1 MENQTNVVNETTKEE
16 GVYTHSFKKPYI
28 YEGKEYK
35 EMIFRFRDLKG
46 EDMIDIE
53 NEMQSMNEYALAPE
67 ISTSF
72 LSKMAAKAARVGSD
86 VITNLPIGEFAK
98 IKNAA
103 RDFLVSQA

>member
-1 MENQTNVVNETTKEE
+1 MENQEKTANEVKKEE
-16 GVYTHSFKKPYI
+16 GVYKYTFKRPYT

-35 EMIFRFRDLKG
+35 EMTFRFRDLKG

-53 NEMQSMNEYALAPE
+53 NEMQAMSEYALAPE
-67 ISTSF
+67 ISASF
-72 LSKMAAKAARVGSD
+72 LSKLAAKAAKVGSD